1 MNNNSESLEN
11 NKNKEINI
19 KEKNTDNEKEKKT
32 LDISILK
39 SEIEQHKKELK
50 EIKLRAQAEI
60 ENIRRRTEI
69 DIEKAYKFS
78 LEKLINELLPIID
91 SLEKPL
97 ELNNQEKKDVKIIT
111 EGIKLTLKA
120 LLNIVK
126 KFGVEVI
133 NDVNVQFNPEIH
145 QAISTIDSDQVN
157 NNHIIKVVQKGYT
170 LNGRLLRPS
179 MVIVSKKII

>member
-19 KEKNTDNEKEKKT
+19 EEKKTDNEKEKT

-39 SEIEQHKKELK
+39 SEIELHKKALK

-97 ELNNQEKKDVKIIT
+97 ELNNQEKKDVNIIT

-133 NDVNVQFNPEIH
+133 NDVDVQFNPEIH

-157 NNHIIKVVQKGYT
+157 TNHIIKVVQKGYT